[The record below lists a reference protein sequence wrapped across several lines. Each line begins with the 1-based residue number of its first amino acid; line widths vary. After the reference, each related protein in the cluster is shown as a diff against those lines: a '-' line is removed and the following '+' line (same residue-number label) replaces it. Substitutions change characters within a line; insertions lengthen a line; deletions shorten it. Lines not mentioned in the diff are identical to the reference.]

1 MKVAAD
7 KTRITM
13 MMVLIMTMMMIKMLS
28 MMRMRRMMLEM
39 PLQAEHPVDITK
51 ALPAA
56 LPLHH

>member
-1 MKVAAD
+1 
-7 KTRITM
+7 M
-13 MMVLIMTMMMIKMLS
+13 MMMNMMMIKMLS

>member
-1 MKVAAD
+1 
-7 KTRITM
+7 M
-13 MMVLIMTMMMIKMLS
+13 MMMNMMLIKMLI